1 MKVLTNKVLSIAME
15 FIKKNIVIILSLAL
29 SYAIIYSTADTL
41 PGVIHSLSGVFV
53 EEDFFYKYR
62 FPVAILAL
70 LIFPIIRGLKN
81 KLDL

>member
-1 MKVLTNKVLSIAME
+1 ME

-29 SYAIIYSTADTL
+29 AYAIIYSTADQL
-41 PGVIHSLSGVFV
+41 PGVIESLSGVHV
-53 EEDFFYKYR
+53 EEGFFSKYR

-70 LIFPIIRGLKN
+70 LLFPIIRGLKN